1 MDFQKTARTVLDV
14 IQLKEPVMQAVAAD
28 PEATKVAWAG
38 VILGALAVNLGLT
51 FFPVQ
56 MGMIVYRPDLFW
68 IIKETILE
76 SVVMLAGLYFA
87 GFAAEKWFHSKL
99 SMQGF
104 VRVMGHAAFL
114 GIASLIPFLS
124 ILGIWEL
131 VVLWATCAKL
141 GKMQTEALVMLL
153 IALIVVEGLLT
164 AVVRGGGFFY

>member
-1 MDFQKTARTVLDV
+1 MDFQKIAHNVLGV

-76 SVVMLAGLYFA
+76 SVVMFAGLYFA

-114 GIASLIPFLS
+114 GVASLIPLLS
-124 ILGIWEL
+124 ILGIWQL
-131 VVLWATCAKL
+131 VVLWAACAKL
-141 GKMQTEALVMLL
+141 GKMQTESLVMLL
-153 IALIVVEGLLT
+153 VALIVMEGLLT
-164 AVVRGGGFFY
+164 VIVRGGGFFY